1 VLTRGL
7 GRSYGDASLP
17 PRGRGP
23 VACTVQ
29 ADRVLAFDE
38 ETGSLRVEAGLS
50 VGRLADL
57 FLPRGFFL
65 PVTPGTRDVTMGGM
79 VAADVHGKNHHVAG
93 TIGAHVAGLRMR
105 LPDGGIEDVSE
116 ASSPE
121 LFRATLGGM
130 GLTGHILD
138 VTLVMEKVPSRHIL
152 EETRTY
158 PDLESLVDALVEAG
172 RSWPFTVAW
181 SDLLATGSMLGRGV
195 LACGRWAT
203 PEEAAQDRS
212 FALPRP
218 GVPFAMPNGLLSDTT
233 IGLYNSLR
241 YDTSRRSADARREAK
256 LPARVRSAESFF
268 YPLDTVSDWNL
279 LYGRRGFTQY
289 QCVLPS
295 DWTMRSYRRLV
306 DVARAGGPGP
316 FLVVIKDCG
325 AEGKGTLSF
334 PMPGISFAMDFP
346 IHEGTPALVA
356 RLNEV
361 VVEAGGR
368 VYLAKDAFTT
378 AGHFAAMEPRLA
390 AFLEARRRFDPAG
403 RIDSALAQRLF
414 GDSHSSHWGQSLGT
428 VASDCPQ

>member
-23 VACTVQ
+23 VARTVK

-38 ETGSLRVEAGLS
+38 GTGDIRVQAGLS
-50 VGRLADL
+50 VGRLIDL

-65 PVTPGTRDVTMGGM
+65 PVTPGTRDVTIGGM

-93 TIGAHVAGLRMR
+93 TFGAHVRALRMR
-105 LPDGGIEDVSE
+105 LAGGGIEDVTE
-116 ASSPE
+116 DASPE

-138 VTLVMEKVPSRHIL
+138 VTFRMERVLSRHIA

-158 PDLESLVDALVEAG
+158 PDLESLVDGLVEAG

-181 SDLLATGSMLGRGV
+181 SDLLAPRSMLGRGV
-195 LACGRWAT
+195 LGCGRWAT
-203 PEEAAQDRS
+203 PEEAARDRS
-212 FALPRP
+212 LGLPLP
-218 GVPFAMPNGLLSDTT
+218 AVPFPMPGGLLNDTT
-233 IGLYNSLR
+233 IGLFNALR
-241 YDTSRRSADARREAK
+241 YDTSHRISDARREAN
-256 LPARVRSAESFF
+256 LPLHVRSAESFF
-268 YPLDTVSDWNL
+268 YPLDAVGDWNL

-289 QCVLPS
+289 QCVLPA
-295 DWTMRSYRRLV
+295 DPTMRTVRQLV
-306 DVARAGGPGP
+306 EVARSGGPGP

-334 PMPGISFAMDFP
+334 PLPGLSFAMDFP
-346 IHEGTPALVA
+346 VHAGTPALVA
-356 RLNEV
+356 QLNEV
-361 VVEAGGR
+361 VMQAGGR

-390 AFLEARRRFDPAG
+390 AFRDVRQRFDPDG
-403 RIDSALAQRLF
+403 KIDSALASRL
-414 GDSHSSHWGQSLGT
+414 SLR
-428 VASDCPQ
+428 

>member
-17 PRGRGP
+17 PHGRGP
-23 VACTVQ
+23 VACSVR

-38 ETGSLRVEAGLS
+38 ETGRIRVEAGLS

-57 FLPRGFFL
+57 FLPRGWFL
-65 PVTPGTRDVTMGGM
+65 PVTPGTREVTVGGM

-93 TIGAHVAGLRMR
+93 TIGAHVLALRLR
-105 LPDGGIEDVSE
+105 LPDGSIDDVTE
-116 ASSPE
+116 GESPE

-138 VTLVMEKVPSRHIL
+138 VTLAMEKIPSRHVF

-181 SDLLATGSMLGRGV
+181 TDLLAAGPMLGRGI

-203 PEEAAQDRS
+203 PEEAVRDRS
-212 FALPRP
+212 FGLPRP
-218 GVPFAMPNGLLSDTT
+218 AVPFAMPAGLLRNTT
-233 IGLYNSLR
+233 IGIFNALR
-241 YDTSRRSADARREAK
+241 YDAARRSADARREAG
-256 LPARVRSAESFF
+256 LMSRVQNAESFF
-268 YPLDTVSDWNL
+268 YPLDAVSDWNL
-279 LYGRRGFTQY
+279 LYGRGGFTQY
-289 QCVLPS
+289 QCVLPA
-295 DWTMRSYRRLV
+295 DPTMRTYRRLI
-306 DVARAGGPGP
+306 DAARSGGPGP
-316 FLVVIKDCG
+316 FLAVLKDCG

-346 IHEGTPALVA
+346 VHEGTAALVR

-361 VVEAGGR
+361 VIEAGGR

-378 AGHFAAMEPRLA
+378 AEQFAAMEPRLA
-390 AFLEARRRFDPAG
+390 AFVAARRRFDPDG
-403 RIDSALAQRLF
+403 RIDSALACRL
-414 GDSHSSHWGQSLGT
+414 GLR
-428 VASDCPQ
+428 